1 VFTAGFFTVYGA
13 AAGSLTPPAST
24 GFWVAV
30 AWAAAAGIGSYG
42 VYYLVTTRDGAGRA
56 STLLYLTPAATAL
69 WAVPMFGE
77 PLRAAAVLG
86 LLISA
91 VAVVLLRNAAARRGV
106 ARGPDALAAAPA
118 GADAVTDR

>member
-1 VFTAGFFTVYGA
+1 MI
-13 AAGSLTPPAST
+13 
-24 GFWVAV
+24 
-30 AWAAAAGIGSYG
+30 GIWRCRVCEG
-42 VYYLVTTRDGAGRA
+42 VNQGGRVC
-56 STLLYLTPAATAL
+56 ATCGTE
-69 WAVPMFGE
+69 VPHGE